1 MNIPAKL
8 NDLSC
13 GGIYLHVPYC
23 KSKCAYCAF
32 YSGTQMPSDE
42 YVHAVLD
49 EYRLRQSELVAPV
62 RTIYFG
68 GGTPSLLNGDQLHQL
83 AENLCRGHVISE
95 FTIECN
101 PDDVTADKAEI
112 WLNAGINRVSMGVQS
127 FSDVCLKRI
136 GRRHDSATAEKA
148 YKILRA
154 AGFSNISLDLIIGL
168 PGETI
173 ESWTES
179 VDRITTMCPEH
190 ISAYILSFEEGTPLY
205 RQLEAGI
212 VSETPDD
219 LIEQMYN
226 VLTEKLRAAGYRHYE
241 ISNYA
246 LPGYQSQHNSGYWK
260 FRPYLGLGPAAHS
273 YDGIIRRYNPDDTEY
288 YIHNLTE
295 GHTVYE
301 TEIETVEN
309 IINDYIMV
317 RLRTTEGLHINSLPQ
332 PYRNNVLDNAATLD
346 STMINFDGCVLSIK
360 PEHFLKADSVMRQMM
375 IVQLPSKV

>member
-1 MNIPAKL
+1 MDIPAKL

-13 GGIYLHVPYC
+13 GGIYVHVPYC

-32 YSGTQMPSDE
+32 YSRTQMPSDE
-42 YVHAVLD
+42 YVHAVLN
-49 EYRLRQSELVAPV
+49 EFRLRQSELVAPV

-68 GGTPSLLNGDQLHQL
+68 GGTPSLLNGSQLRLL
-83 AENLCRGHVISE
+83 AENLSRGHDITE

-101 PDDVTADKAEI
+101 PDDVTADKAETWI
-112 WLNAGINRVSMGVQS
+112 NAGINRVSMGVQS
-127 FSDVCLKRI
+127 LSDICLKHI
-136 GRRHDSATAEKA
+136 GRRHDSATAEQA
-148 YKILRA
+148 FNILRA
-154 AGFSNISLDLIIGL
+154 AGLSNISLDLIMGL

-173 ESWTES
+173 ESWAES
-179 VDRITTMCPEH
+179 VDRITTMRPEH

-205 RQLEAGI
+205 KQLEAGT
-212 VSETPDD
+212 VSEAPDD
-219 LIEQMYN
+219 VMEQMYN
-226 VLTEKLRAAGYRHYE
+226 TLTEKLRTAGYLHYE

-273 YDGIIRRYNPDDTEY
+273 YDGKIRRYNPNDTEY

-301 TEIETVEN
+301 TDFETTEN

-317 RLRTTEGLHINSLPQ
+317 RLRTTGGLDINCLPQ
-332 PYRNNVLDNAATLD
+332 PYRKYVMDNAETLD
-346 STMINFDGCVLSIK
+346 PAMINFDGSTLSIK
-360 PEHFLKADSVMRQMM
+360 PEHFLQADSVMRRMM
-375 IVQLPSKV
+375 I